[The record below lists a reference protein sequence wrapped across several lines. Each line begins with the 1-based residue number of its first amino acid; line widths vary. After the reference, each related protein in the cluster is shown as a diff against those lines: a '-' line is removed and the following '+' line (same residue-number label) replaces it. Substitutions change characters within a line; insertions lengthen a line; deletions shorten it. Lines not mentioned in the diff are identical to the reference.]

1 MELAKLNRA
10 AARKN
15 KHTDWD
21 ARRLHG
27 ALWPR
32 WCFAAN
38 ASYPASLKSHPGLIL
53 DSRGQS
59 TVYQAGVI
67 WVSWLTEETGWKRE
81 DGAAA
86 GGAPPAPPPLL
97 HPSSDDPTTGARR
110 RSAAVRFRPTAA
122 AARFIR
128 PRLGIIVIE
137 LRRPPVRTAP

>member
-15 KHTDWD
+15 QHTDSD

-32 WCFAAN
+32 WCCAAN
-38 ASYPASLKSHPGLIL
+38 ASDPASLKSRPGLIL

-86 GGAPPAPPPLL
+86 GGAPPAPPP
-97 HPSSDDPTTGARR
+97 
-110 RSAAVRFRPTAA
+110 AAPQQ
-122 AARFIR
+122 
-128 PRLGIIVIE
+128 
-137 LRRPPVRTAP
+137 RRPNDWGEEAERSRPLPPHRSSSSLY